1 MSTVNRNRTVTVL
14 LAVIALLLVPRLAAD
29 VTGQPDTGT
38 TPQPVGITATLN
50 TFTGNLWLFR
60 LWDNGTVE
68 SNIEANIGCGGGWCG
83 WEVVPE

>member
-38 TPQPVGITATLN
+38 TPQPVGISSSYVPLVGRT
-50 TFTGNLWLFR
+50 WLFR
-60 LWDNGTVE
+60 LWDDGTVQE
-68 SNIEANIGCGGGWCG
+68 NSLSHQTGIWNG